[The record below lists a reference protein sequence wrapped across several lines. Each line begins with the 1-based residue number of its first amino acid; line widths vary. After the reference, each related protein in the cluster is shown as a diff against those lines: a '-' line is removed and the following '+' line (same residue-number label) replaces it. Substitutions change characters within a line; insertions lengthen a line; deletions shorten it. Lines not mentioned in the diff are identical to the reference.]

1 MAARAEPDPPTGALP
16 KDLDG
21 VVGEFGGEVPTEA
34 RGEGGEAEVAPLIA
48 YLLVFQTF
56 LRGFANVLFTFWR
69 LLLGSIETDFRNYG
83 PTNHGGGAGRQAGV
97 STQAGRQ
104 TLPPPPTQS
113 LPSLPPCG
121 KRSLYAYFEV
131 FFHGS

>member
-1 MAARAEPDPPTGALP
+1 MDEAADAAAAPGEDEQAELLDPADPEAARAEPDPPPGALP

-56 LRGFANVLFTFWR
+56 LRGFTNVLFTFWR
-69 LLLGSIETDFRNYG
+69 RVLGSIETDFRNYG
-83 PTNHGGGAGRQAGV
+83 PTNHGGGGSRQASRG
-97 STQAGRQ
+97 
-104 TLPPPPTQS
+104 
-113 LPSLPPCG
+113 
-121 KRSLYAYFEV
+121 
-131 FFHGS
+131 